1 MIKIYHAKELG
12 NNEKPYECVAQVDT
26 DSIQEAYHSTQNI
39 DDNWCTWDNKRSTSS
54 GDVLIKD
61 DDTAYFLVPM
71 GNGRH
76 GDKLYENW
84 GQTEVIDNFNVNGFE
99 YQGEIKTF
107 ISKNEIHEKVFDRY
121 IKTY

>member
-12 NNEKPYECVAQVDT
+12 NNEKPYECVAQVNT

-54 GDVLIKD
+54 GDVLVKN

-71 GNGRH
+71 GNGRN
-76 GDKLYENW
+76 GNKLYENY
-84 GQTEVIDNFNVNGFE
+84 GETEVINNFDVQGFE
-99 YQGEIKTF
+99 YQGKFKTF
-107 ISKNEIHEKVFDRY
+107 QETN
-121 IKTY
+121 